1 LRSCSPPPLPPMTED
16 QTDYLPI
23 AGHGLIGDL
32 HRCTLAG
39 SDETI
44 DWEDLAVL
52 PRGQTQ
58 VEHGPISADQRQA
71 VSASLLLAVAIGAF
85 TTSKLVFLKEVGVGV
100 AAAVL
105 IDAFIVRARRR

>member
-1 LRSCSPPPLPPMTED
+1 
-16 QTDYLPI
+16 
-23 AGHGLIGDL
+23 
-32 HRCTLAG
+32 
-39 SDETI
+39 
-44 DWEDLAVL
+44 
-52 PRGQTQ
+52 
-58 VEHGPISADQRQA
+58 